1 MSYKVYVHA
10 DAEYAQSAKTL
21 EDASRAALNHQAAA
35 PGELSIV
42 LVGEERMRQFNL
54 QFAHTDAPTDVLAF
68 CDGSID
74 PDSNTTYHGDLIICY
89 PIAELQASVGK
100 HSLADELSL
109 LTIHGVLHLLGH
121 DHQAKVEKAAMW
133 SVQSAILKD
142 LGCKI
147 TSPGRT

>member
-1 MSYKVYVHA
+1 MSYKIFIHA
-10 DAEYAQSAKTL
+10 NSEYAHAAQVL
-21 EDASRAALNHQAAA
+21 ENASRAAMIHQNAA

-54 QFAHTDAPTDVLAF
+54 QYADVDAPTDVLAF

-89 PIAELQASVGK
+89 PIAELQASLGA
-100 HSLADELSL
+100 HSINDELSL

-121 DHQAKVEKAAMW
+121 DHAGQKTKAAMW
-133 SVQSAILKD
+133 SAQSAILKE
-142 LGCKI
+142 LGCRI
-147 TSPGRT
+147 TSPERT